1 MPRVK
6 IDRKEIERLQK
17 KYGLP
22 VGCGNDFKPSYT
34 MSGEPYKNRPDY
46 SLRVVWWGMVHRCGK
61 LHYQNISIC
70 DEWLT
75 FETFKEWA
83 MDNKWEKGK
92 HLHRVDNAGNYKPDN
107 VVIITAREHGLVHKI
122 PSG

>member
-1 MPRVK
+1 MPRAK
-6 IDRKEIERLQK
+6 IDRKELIERLQK
-17 KYGLP
+17 KYSHLVVCVHEGIP
-22 VGCGNDFKPSYT
+22 YTHRIDF
-34 MSGEPYKNRPDY
+34 R
-46 SLRVVWWGMVHRCGK
+46 LRIIWRGIISRCGK
-61 LHYQNISIC
+61 LNYKNISVC